1 MISPYACDILIYI
14 VFYLIRSRG
23 YLIHRGVLFMKFHS
37 GAAAVLTA
45 FLLASAGS
53 AAAEASPYEV
63 QVDSMHHA
71 YFKNRSI
78 DTISIHVMEPFK
90 ERGTV
95 SFYRGITFT
104 RPYGHITDHG
114 VKRDSSALGAG
125 PVFMVRMKRSV
136 SGKWYGALDA
146 GGGFIVYDKAFPA
159 GGRAYNFMWRIGPRL
174 VYQAGKNTS
183 VSAGYLFMH
192 VSNGFESRNPGYNGA
207 GFSLGISSSW

>member
-1 MISPYACDILIYI
+1 
-14 VFYLIRSRG
+14 
-23 YLIHRGVLFMKFHS
+23 MKFHS

-90 ERGTV
+90 ERGAV

-104 RPYGHITDHG
+104 RPYGHITDH
-114 VKRDSSALGAG
+114 A
-125 PVFMVRMKRSV
+125 
-136 SGKWYGALDA
+136 
-146 GGGFIVYDKAFPA
+146 
-159 GGRAYNFMWRIGPRL
+159 
-174 VYQAGKNTS
+174 
-183 VSAGYLFMH
+183 
-192 VSNGFESRNPGYNGA
+192 
-207 GFSLGISSSW
+207 